1 MGIIFVGTILAFVIT
16 LSAIPVIIKVS
27 EIKKLYDLPNARK
40 IHAGPISSLGGL
52 GIFAGFIIAC
62 LTIIP
67 IGKDSSIQYYFA
79 AALIIFF
86 LGLKDDILVLTPLK
100 KIIGQVIAASIIIAK
115 GDIIIPSMYGFLGVH
130 ELPQLISLAITL
142 LTIIVIINAFN
153 LIDGVDGLAAGLGT
167 FTTLTFGIYFYVAG
181 QINLAAMALIMT
193 GSLVAFL
200 IFNRAPARI
209 FMGDTGSLLV
219 GLMNAI
225 LVIKF
230 INIAES
236 PAAKVPIASSA
247 AIGVSI
253 LMVPLFDTLRVF
265 AIRIF
270 NRRSPFSPDRNH
282 IHHILLDKGLEPQ
295 TVSLLLVTVNV
306 LFLVFAYNLRHL
318 NINWL
323 IPILVATAFGGFSVL
338 YFYKRRRTL
347 MVIAGEGK
355 GGVLQITKSKSV
367 VPLTP
372 ASKTA
377 EQN

>member
-1 MGIIFVGTILAFVIT
+1 M
-16 LSAIPVIIKVS
+16 
-27 EIKKLYDLPNARK
+27 
-40 IHAGPISSLGGL
+40 

-67 IGKDSSIQYYFA
+67 LGKESSIQYYFA

-115 GDIIIPSMYGFLGVH
+115 GDIVIHSMYGFLGVY
-130 ELPQLISLAITL
+130 ELPQLISLSVTL
-142 LTIIVIINAFN
+142 LTIIVIINSFN
-153 LIDGVDGLAAGLGT
+153 LIDGIDGLAAGLGI
-167 FTTLTFGIYFYVAG
+167 FTTLTFGIYFYMAG
-181 QINLAAMALIMT
+181 QIEMAAMALIMT
-193 GSLVAFL
+193 GSLAAFL

-230 INIAES
+230 INIAAS
-236 PAAKVPIASSA
+236 PAAVIPIESSA

-253 LMVPLFDTLRVF
+253 LMIPLFDTLRVF

-282 IHHILLDKGLEPQ
+282 IHHILLDKGLAPQ
-295 TVSLLLVTVNV
+295 TVSLLLVAVNV
-306 LFLVFAYNLRHL
+306 LFLVFTYNLRHL
-318 NINWL
+318 NINLL
-323 IPILVATAFGGFSVL
+323 IPILVATAFGGFSIL
-338 YFYKRRRTL
+338 YFYKRRHTL
-347 MVIAGEGK
+347 MVVAGKGD
-355 GGVLQITKSKSV
+355 GGVLQLTKSKPI

-372 ASKTA
+372 APKTA